1 MATSFTEECQCIGPI
16 KGLRDRVTVVSIVV
30 FGVNHRTGP
39 LSLLERVTI
48 ADDAIAKTV
57 HGLMARP
64 NIREV
69 VVLSTCNRTE
79 VYAVAEKFHGA
90 YGDLRDFFCDLGGFS
105 PEELTPHVYSQHD
118 DAAIS
123 HLFEVAAGLDSAVV
137 GESEILGQVRSAW
150 ERSQHEGGSLSTLNL
165 LFRHAIETG
174 KRARTET
181 SIGRHTASVSQAA
194 VDMARENLGTVEG
207 LTVLV
212 VGAGDMG
219 EGVTIAMA
227 DAGISQVLVTNR
239 TIAKAQA
246 LADRVSGSVTEFY
259 RLAETLTQADVVV
272 TCTGAGTTVIDVEMV
287 SKAMQQRASRP
298 LFIVDIAVPRDVE
311 SDVATIDGVTLLDLD
326 NLRDWAARGQALRA
340 AEAQAVRKIVA
351 EELERFTLEL
361 TARQAAPLV
370 ALLHARAEVVRLAE
384 IDRLQKKLSSL
395 SDEQQQAVDALTKGI
410 VAKLLHDMSV
420 RLKDDAGTPRG
431 ERNSAA
437 VRDLF
442 DLS

>member
-1 MATSFTEECQCIGPI
+1 
-16 KGLRDRVTVVSIVV
+16 
-30 FGVNHRTGP
+30 VNHRTGP
-39 LSLLERVTI
+39 LALLERVTI

-57 HGLMARP
+57 HGLMSRP

-105 PEELTPHVYSQHD
+105 ADELIPHVYSQHD

-123 HLFEVAAGLDSAVV
+123 HLFEVASGLDSAVL
-137 GESEILGQVRSAW
+137 GESEILGQVRIAW
-150 ERSQHEGGSLSTLNL
+150 ERSQREGGALSTLNL

-181 SIGRHTASVSQAA
+181 SIGRHTASVSHAA
-194 VDMARENLGTVEG
+194 VDMARESLGAIDG
-207 LTVLV
+207 MTVLV

-219 EGVTIAMA
+219 EGVTVALA
-227 DAGISQVLVTNR
+227 DSGVGQVLVTNR

-259 RLAETLTQADVVV
+259 RLAESLVEADVVV
-272 TCTGAGTTVIDVEMV
+272 TCTGAGSTVIDADMV
-287 SKAMQQRASRP
+287 KNAMLQRPERP
-298 LFIVDIAVPRDVE
+298 LFIVDIAVPRDVD
-311 SDVATIDGVTLLDLD
+311 SDVANIDGVTLLDLD
-326 NLRDWAARGQALRA
+326 NLRDWAARGQAQRA
-340 AEAQAVRKIVA
+340 TEALAVRDIIVQ
-351 EELERFTLEL
+351 EIERFNMET

-370 ALLHARAEVVRLAE
+370 AQLHERAEAVRAAE
-384 IDRLQKKLSSL
+384 IDRQSKKLSL
-395 SDEQQQAVDALTKGI
+395 LTPEQQDAVDAVTKGI

>member
-1 MATSFTEECQCIGPI
+1 M
-16 KGLRDRVTVVSIVV
+16 SIVV

-39 LSLLERVTI
+39 LALLERVTI

-57 HGLMARP
+57 HGLMSRP

-105 PEELTPHVYSQHD
+105 ADELIPHVYSQHD

-123 HLFEVAAGLDSAVV
+123 HLFEVASGLDSAVL
-137 GESEILGQVRSAW
+137 GESEILGQVRIAW
-150 ERSQHEGGSLSTLNL
+150 ERSQREGGALSTLNL

-174 KRARTET
+174 KRARTDT
-181 SIGRHTASVSQAA
+181 SIGRHTASVSHAA
-194 VDMARENLGTVEG
+194 VDMARESLGAIDG
-207 LTVLV
+207 MTVLV

-219 EGVTIAMA
+219 EGVTVALA
-227 DAGISQVLVTNR
+227 DSGVGQVLVTNR

-259 RLAETLTQADVVV
+259 RLAESLCEADVVV
-272 TCTGAGTTVIDVEMV
+272 TCTGAGSTVIDADMV
-287 SKAMQQRASRP
+287 KNAMLQRPDRP
-298 LFIVDIAVPRDVE
+298 LFIVDIAVPRDVD
-311 SDVATIDGVTLLDLD
+311 SDVANIDGVTLLDLD
-326 NLRDWAARGQALRA
+326 NLRDWAARGQAQRA
-340 AEAQAVRKIVA
+340 TEALAVRDIIVQ
-351 EELERFTLEL
+351 EIERFNMET

-370 ALLHARAEVVRLAE
+370 AQLHERAEAVRAAE
-384 IDRLQKKLSSL
+384 IDRQSKKLSSL
-395 SDEQQQAVDALTKGI
+395 TPEQQDAVDAVTKGI

>member
-105 PEELTPHVYSQHD
+105 PEELSPHVYSQHD

-194 VDMARENLGTVEG
+194 VDMAHENLGTVEG

-246 LADRVSGSVTEFY
+246 LADRVSGSVIEFY

-298 LFIVDIAVPRDVE
+298 LFIVDIAVPRDVD

-340 AEAQAVRKIVA
+340 AEAQAVRNIVA

>member
-1 MATSFTEECQCIGPI
+1 M
-16 KGLRDRVTVVSIVV
+16 SIVV

-39 LSLLERVTI
+39 LALLERVTI

-57 HGLMARP
+57 HGLMSRP
-64 NIREV
+64 NLREV

-105 PEELTPHVYSQHD
+105 ADELIPHVYSQHD

-123 HLFEVAAGLDSAVV
+123 HLFEVASGLDSAVL
-137 GESEILGQVRSAW
+137 GESEILGQVRIAW
-150 ERSQHEGGSLSTLNL
+150 ERSQREGGALSTLNL

-181 SIGRHTASVSQAA
+181 SIGRHTASVSHAA
-194 VDMARENLGTVEG
+194 VDMARESLGAIDG
-207 LTVLV
+207 MTVLV

-219 EGVTIAMA
+219 EGVTVALA
-227 DAGISQVLVTNR
+227 DSGVGQVLVTNR

-259 RLAETLTQADVVV
+259 RLAESLCEADVVV
-272 TCTGAGTTVIDVEMV
+272 TCTGAGSTVIDADMV
-287 SKAMQQRASRP
+287 KNAMLQRPERP
-298 LFIVDIAVPRDVE
+298 LFIVDIAVPRDVD
-311 SDVATIDGVTLLDLD
+311 SDVANIDGVTLLDLD
-326 NLRDWAARGQALRA
+326 NLRDWAARGQAQRA
-340 AEAQAVRKIVA
+340 TEALAVRDIIVQ
-351 EELERFTLEL
+351 EIERFNMET

-370 ALLHARAEVVRLAE
+370 AQLHERAEAVRAAE
-384 IDRLQKKLSSL
+384 IERQSKKLSSL
-395 SDEQQQAVDALTKGI
+395 TPEQQDAVDAVTKGI

>member
-1 MATSFTEECQCIGPI
+1 M
-16 KGLRDRVTVVSIVV
+16 SIVV

-39 LSLLERVTI
+39 LALLERVNI
-48 ADDAIAKTV
+48 ADEAIAKTI
-57 HGLMARP
+57 HGLMSRP

-105 PEELTPHVYSQHD
+105 AEEITPHLYSQHD

-123 HLFEVAAGLDSAVV
+123 HLFEVASGLDSAVL
-137 GESEILGQVRSAW
+137 GESEILGQVRTAW
-150 ERSQHEGGSLSTLNL
+150 ERSQREGGAMSTLNL

-181 SIGRHTASVSQAA
+181 SIGRHTSSVSHAA
-194 VDMARENLGTVEG
+194 VDMARESLGSIEG
-207 LTVLV
+207 LAVLV

-219 EGVTIAMA
+219 EGVTVAMA
-227 DAGISQVLVTNR
+227 GSGVGRVLVTNR

-246 LADRVSGSVTEFY
+246 LADRVSGSVVEFY
-259 RLAETLTQADVVV
+259 RLAETLIEADVIV
-272 TCTGAGTTVIDVEMV
+272 TCTGAGSTVID
-287 SKAMQQRASRP
+287 KAMVENAMAQREGRP
-298 LFIVDIAVPRDVE
+298 LFVVDIAVPRDVDSE
-311 SDVATIDGVTLLDLD
+311 VSNIHGVTLLDLD
-326 NLRDWAARGQALRA
+326 DLRDWAARGLAQRA
-340 AEAQAVRKIVA
+340 TESLAVRNIIT
-351 EELERFTLEL
+351 EEIDRFNVET

-370 ALLHARAEVVRLAE
+370 AQLHERAEIVRASE
-384 IDRLQKKLSSL
+384 IDRQFRKLSSL
-395 SDEQQQAVDALTKGI
+395 TPEQQDAVEAVTKGI

>member
-1 MATSFTEECQCIGPI
+1 M
-16 KGLRDRVTVVSIVV
+16 SIVV

-39 LSLLERVTI
+39 LALLERVTI

-57 HGLMARP
+57 HGLMSRP

-105 PEELTPHVYSQHD
+105 ADELIPHVYSQHD

-123 HLFEVAAGLDSAVV
+123 HLFEVASGLDSAVL
-137 GESEILGQVRSAW
+137 GESEILGQVRIAW
-150 ERSQHEGGSLSTLNL
+150 ERSQREGGALSTLNL

-181 SIGRHTASVSQAA
+181 SIGRHTASVSHAA
-194 VDMARENLGTVEG
+194 VDMARESLGAIDG
-207 LTVLV
+207 MTVLV

-219 EGVTIAMA
+219 EGVTVALA
-227 DAGISQVLVTNR
+227 DSGVGQVLVTNR

-259 RLAETLTQADVVV
+259 RLAESLCEADVVV
-272 TCTGAGTTVIDVEMV
+272 TCTGAGSTVIDADMV
-287 SKAMQQRASRP
+287 KNAMLQRPDRP
-298 LFIVDIAVPRDVE
+298 LFIVDIAVPRDVD
-311 SDVATIDGVTLLDLD
+311 SDVANIDGVTLLDLD
-326 NLRDWAARGQALRA
+326 NLRDWAARGQAQRA
-340 AEAQAVRKIVA
+340 TEALAVRDIIVQ
-351 EELERFTLEL
+351 EIERFNMET

-370 ALLHARAEVVRLAE
+370 AQLHERAEAVRAAE
-384 IDRLQKKLSSL
+384 IDRQSKKLSSL
-395 SDEQQQAVDALTKGI
+395 TPDQQDAVDAVTKGI

>member
-1 MATSFTEECQCIGPI
+1 M
-16 KGLRDRVTVVSIVV
+16 SIVV

-39 LSLLERVTI
+39 LALLERVTI
-48 ADDAIAKTV
+48 ADGAIAKTV
-57 HGLMARP
+57 HGLMSRP

-105 PEELTPHVYSQHD
+105 ADELIPHVYSQHD

-123 HLFEVAAGLDSAVV
+123 HLFEVASGLDSAVL
-137 GESEILGQVRSAW
+137 GESEILGQVRIAW
-150 ERSQHEGGSLSTLNL
+150 ERSQREGGALSTLNL

-181 SIGRHTASVSQAA
+181 SIGRHTASVSHAA
-194 VDMARENLGTVEG
+194 VDMARESLGAIDG
-207 LTVLV
+207 MTVLV

-219 EGVTIAMA
+219 EGVTVALA
-227 DAGISQVLVTNR
+227 DSGVGQVLVTNR

-259 RLAETLTQADVVV
+259 RLAESLVEADVVV
-272 TCTGAGTTVIDVEMV
+272 TCTGAGSTVIDADMV
-287 SKAMQQRASRP
+287 KNVMLQRPERP
-298 LFIVDIAVPRDVE
+298 LFIVDIAVPRDVD
-311 SDVATIDGVTLLDLD
+311 SDVANIDGVTLLDLD
-326 NLRDWAARGQALRA
+326 NLRDWAARGQAQRA
-340 AEAQAVRKIVA
+340 TEALAVRDIIVQ
-351 EELERFTLEL
+351 EIERFNMET

-370 ALLHARAEVVRLAE
+370 AQLHERAEAVRAAE
-384 IDRLQKKLSSL
+384 IDRQSKKLSL
-395 SDEQQQAVDALTKGI
+395 LTPEQQDAVDAVTKGI

>member
-1 MATSFTEECQCIGPI
+1 M
-16 KGLRDRVTVVSIVV
+16 SIVV

-39 LSLLERVTI
+39 LALLERVTI

-57 HGLMARP
+57 HSLMSRP

-105 PEELTPHVYSQHD
+105 ADELIPHVYSQHD

-123 HLFEVAAGLDSAVV
+123 HLFEVASGLDSAVL
-137 GESEILGQVRSAW
+137 GESEILGQVRTAW
-150 ERSQHEGGSLSTLNL
+150 ERSQREGGSLSTLNL

-181 SIGRHTASVSQAA
+181 SIGRHTSSVSHAA
-194 VDMARENLGTVEG
+194 VDMARESLGAIDG
-207 LTVLV
+207 MTVLV

-219 EGVTIAMA
+219 EGVTVALA
-227 DAGISQVLVTNR
+227 DSGVGRVLVTNR

-246 LADRVSGSVTEFY
+246 LADRVNGSVTEFY
-259 RLAETLTQADVVV
+259 RLAETLSEADVVV
-272 TCTGAGTTVIDVEMV
+272 TCTGAGSTVIDASMV
-287 SKAMQQRASRP
+287 KNAMAQRAQRP
-298 LFIVDIAVPRDVE
+298 LFIVDIAVPRDVD
-311 SDVATIDGVTLLDLD
+311 SDVAAIDGVTLLDLD
-326 NLRDWAARGQALRA
+326 NLRDWAARGQAQRA
-340 AEAQAVRKIVA
+340 TEALAVRDIIIQ
-351 EELERFTLEL
+351 EIERFNMET

-370 ALLHARAEVVRLAE
+370 AQLHERAEAVRAAE
-384 IDRLQKKLSSL
+384 IERQHKKLSSL
-395 SDEQQQAVDALTKGI
+395 TPEQQDAVDAVTKGI

>member
-1 MATSFTEECQCIGPI
+1 M
-16 KGLRDRVTVVSIVV
+16 SIVV

-39 LSLLERVTI
+39 LALLERVTI

-57 HGLMARP
+57 HGLMSRP
-64 NIREV
+64 NLREV

-105 PEELTPHVYSQHD
+105 ADELIPHVYSQHD

-123 HLFEVAAGLDSAVV
+123 HLFEVASGLDSAVL
-137 GESEILGQVRSAW
+137 GESEILGQVRIAW
-150 ERSQHEGGSLSTLNL
+150 ERSQREGGALSTLNL

-181 SIGRHTASVSQAA
+181 SIGRHTASVSHAA
-194 VDMARENLGTVEG
+194 VDMARESLGAIDG
-207 LTVLV
+207 MTVLV

-219 EGVTIAMA
+219 EGVTVALA
-227 DAGISQVLVTNR
+227 DSGVGQVLVTNR

-259 RLAETLTQADVVV
+259 RLAESLVEADVVV
-272 TCTGAGTTVIDVEMV
+272 TCTGAGSTVIDADMV
-287 SKAMQQRASRP
+287 KNAMLQRTDRP
-298 LFIVDIAVPRDVE
+298 LFIVDIAVPRDVD
-311 SDVATIDGVTLLDLD
+311 SDVANIDGVTLLDLD
-326 NLRDWAARGQALRA
+326 DLRDWAARGQAQRA
-340 AEAQAVRKIVA
+340 TESLAVRDIIMQEV
-351 EELERFTLEL
+351 ERFNMET

-370 ALLHARAEVVRLAE
+370 AQLHERAEAVRAAE
-384 IDRLQKKLSSL
+384 IDRQSKKLSL
-395 SDEQQQAVDALTKGI
+395 LTPEQQDAVDAVTKGI

>member
-1 MATSFTEECQCIGPI
+1 M
-16 KGLRDRVTVVSIVV
+16 SIVV

-39 LSLLERVTI
+39 LALLERVTI

-57 HGLMARP
+57 HGLMSRP

-105 PEELTPHVYSQHD
+105 ADELIPHVYSQHD

-123 HLFEVAAGLDSAVV
+123 HLFEVASGLDSAVL
-137 GESEILGQVRSAW
+137 GESEILGQVRTAW
-150 ERSQHEGGSLSTLNL
+150 ERSHREGGALSTLNL

-181 SIGRHTASVSQAA
+181 SIGRHTSSVSHAA
-194 VDMARENLGTVEG
+194 VDMARESLGAIDG

-219 EGVTIAMA
+219 EGVTVALA
-227 DAGISQVLVTNR
+227 DSGVGQVLVTNR

-259 RLAETLTQADVVV
+259 RLAETLSEADVVV
-272 TCTGAGTTVIDVEMV
+272 TCTGAGSTVIDTDMV
-287 SKAMQQRASRP
+287 KNAMAQRANRP
-298 LFIVDIAVPRDVE
+298 LFIVDIAVPRDVD
-311 SDVATIDGVTLLDLD
+311 SDVAHVDGVTLLDLD
-326 NLRDWAARGQALRA
+326 NLRDWAARGQAQRA
-340 AEAQAVRKIVA
+340 TEALAVRDIIGQ
-351 EELERFTLEL
+351 EIERFNMET

-370 ALLHARAEVVRLAE
+370 AQLHERAEAVRAAE
-384 IDRLQKKLSSL
+384 IDRQFKKLSSL
-395 SDEQQQAVDALTKGI
+395 TPEQQEAVDAVTKGI

>member
-1 MATSFTEECQCIGPI
+1 M
-16 KGLRDRVTVVSIVV
+16 SIVV

-39 LSLLERVTI
+39 LALLERVTI

-57 HGLMARP
+57 HGLMSRP

-105 PEELTPHVYSQHD
+105 ADELIPHVYSQHD

-123 HLFEVAAGLDSAVV
+123 HLFEVASGLDSAVL
-137 GESEILGQVRSAW
+137 GESEILGQVRIAW
-150 ERSQHEGGSLSTLNL
+150 ERSQREGGALSTLNL

-181 SIGRHTASVSQAA
+181 SIGRHTASVSHAA
-194 VDMARENLGTVEG
+194 VDMARESLGAIDG
-207 LTVLV
+207 MTVLV

-219 EGVTIAMA
+219 EGVTVALA
-227 DAGISQVLVTNR
+227 DSGVGQVLVTNR

-259 RLAETLTQADVVV
+259 RLAESLCEADVVV
-272 TCTGAGTTVIDVEMV
+272 TCTGAGSTVIDADMV
-287 SKAMQQRASRP
+287 KNAMLQRPDRP
-298 LFIVDIAVPRDVE
+298 LFIVDIAVPRDVD
-311 SDVATIDGVTLLDLD
+311 SDVANIDGVTLLDLD
-326 NLRDWAARGQALRA
+326 NLRDWAARGQAQRA
-340 AEAQAVRKIVA
+340 TEALAVRDIIVQ
-351 EELERFTLEL
+351 EIERFNMET

-370 ALLHARAEVVRLAE
+370 AQLHERAEAVRAAE
-384 IDRLQKKLSSL
+384 IDRQSKKLSSL
-395 SDEQQQAVDALTKGI
+395 TPEQQDAVDAVTKGI

>member
-105 PEELTPHVYSQHD
+105 PEELSPHVYSQHD

-123 HLFEVAAGLDSAVV
+123 HLFEVAAGLDSVVV

-340 AEAQAVRKIVA
+340 AEAQAVRNIVA

-370 ALLHARAEVVRLAE
+370 ALLHARAEVVRIAE

-442 DLS
+442 DLD

>member
-1 MATSFTEECQCIGPI
+1 MATTFTEECQCIGPI

-340 AEAQAVRKIVA
+340 TEAQAVRNIVA
-351 EELERFTLEL
+351 QELERFTLEL

-370 ALLHARAEVVRLAE
+370 ALLHARAEVVRIAE

>member
-1 MATSFTEECQCIGPI
+1 M
-16 KGLRDRVTVVSIVV
+16 SIVV

-39 LSLLERVTI
+39 LALLERVTI

-57 HGLMARP
+57 HGLMSRP

-105 PEELTPHVYSQHD
+105 ADELIPHVYSQHD

-123 HLFEVAAGLDSAVV
+123 HLFEVASGLDSAVL
-137 GESEILGQVRSAW
+137 GESEILGQVRIAW
-150 ERSQHEGGSLSTLNL
+150 ERSQREGGALSTLNL

-181 SIGRHTASVSQAA
+181 SIGRHTASVSHAA
-194 VDMARENLGTVEG
+194 VDMARESLGAIDG
-207 LTVLV
+207 MTVLV

-219 EGVTIAMA
+219 EGVTVALA
-227 DAGISQVLVTNR
+227 DSGVGQVLVTNR

-259 RLAETLTQADVVV
+259 RLAESLCEADVVV
-272 TCTGAGTTVIDVEMV
+272 TCTGAGSTVIDADMVEN
-287 SKAMQQRASRP
+287 AMLQRPDRP
-298 LFIVDIAVPRDVE
+298 LFIVDIAVPRDVD
-311 SDVATIDGVTLLDLD
+311 SDVANIDGVTLLDLD
-326 NLRDWAARGQALRA
+326 NLRDWAARGQAQRA
-340 AEAQAVRKIVA
+340 TEALAVRDIIVQ
-351 EELERFTLEL
+351 EIERFNMET

-370 ALLHARAEVVRLAE
+370 AQLHERAEAVRAAE
-384 IDRLQKKLSSL
+384 IERQNKKLSSL
-395 SDEQQQAVDALTKGI
+395 TPEQQDAVDAVTKGI

>member
-1 MATSFTEECQCIGPI
+1 M
-16 KGLRDRVTVVSIVV
+16 SIVV

-39 LSLLERVTI
+39 LALLERVTI

-57 HGLMARP
+57 HGLMSRP

-105 PEELTPHVYSQHD
+105 ADELIPHVYSQHD

-123 HLFEVAAGLDSAVV
+123 HLFEVASGLDSAVL
-137 GESEILGQVRSAW
+137 GESEILGQVRIAW
-150 ERSQHEGGSLSTLNL
+150 ERSQREGGALSTLNL

-181 SIGRHTASVSQAA
+181 SIGRHTASVSHAA
-194 VDMARENLGTVEG
+194 VDMARESLGAIDG
-207 LTVLV
+207 MTVLV

-219 EGVTIAMA
+219 EGVTVALA
-227 DAGISQVLVTNR
+227 DSGVGQVLVTNR

-259 RLAETLTQADVVV
+259 RLAESLVEADVVV
-272 TCTGAGTTVIDVEMV
+272 TCTGAGSTVIDADMV
-287 SKAMQQRASRP
+287 KNAMLQRPERP
-298 LFIVDIAVPRDVE
+298 LFIVDIAVPRDVD
-311 SDVATIDGVTLLDLD
+311 SDVANIDGVTLLDLD
-326 NLRDWAARGQALRA
+326 NLRDWAARGQAQRA
-340 AEAQAVRKIVA
+340 TEALAVRDIIVQ
-351 EELERFTLEL
+351 EVERFNMET

-370 ALLHARAEVVRLAE
+370 AQLHERAEAVRAAE
-384 IDRLQKKLSSL
+384 IERQSKKLSSL
-395 SDEQQQAVDALTKGI
+395 TPEQQDAVDAVTKGI

>member
-1 MATSFTEECQCIGPI
+1 M
-16 KGLRDRVTVVSIVV
+16 SIVV

-39 LSLLERVTI
+39 LALLERVTI

-57 HGLMARP
+57 HGLMSRP

-105 PEELTPHVYSQHD
+105 ADELIPHVYSQHD

-123 HLFEVAAGLDSAVV
+123 HLFEVASGLDSAVL
-137 GESEILGQVRSAW
+137 GESEILGQVRIAW
-150 ERSQHEGGSLSTLNL
+150 ERSQREGGALSTLNL

-181 SIGRHTASVSQAA
+181 SIGRHTASVSHAA
-194 VDMARENLGTVEG
+194 VDMARESLGAIDG
-207 LTVLV
+207 MTVLV

-219 EGVTIAMA
+219 EGVTVALA
-227 DAGISQVLVTNR
+227 DSGVGQVLVTNR

-259 RLAETLTQADVVV
+259 RLAESLCEADVVV
-272 TCTGAGTTVIDVEMV
+272 TCTGAGSTVIDADMV
-287 SKAMQQRASRP
+287 KNAMLQRPDRP
-298 LFIVDIAVPRDVE
+298 LFIVDIAVPRDVD
-311 SDVATIDGVTLLDLD
+311 SDVANIDGVTLLDLD
-326 NLRDWAARGQALRA
+326 NLRDWAARGQAQRA
-340 AEAQAVRKIVA
+340 TEALAVRDIIVQ
-351 EELERFTLEL
+351 EIERFNMET

-370 ALLHARAEVVRLAE
+370 AQLHERAEAVRAAE
-384 IDRLQKKLSSL
+384 IERQNKKLSSL
-395 SDEQQQAVDALTKGI
+395 TPEQQDAVDAVTKGI

>member
-1 MATSFTEECQCIGPI
+1 M
-16 KGLRDRVTVVSIVV
+16 SIVV

-39 LSLLERVTI
+39 LALLERVTI

-57 HGLMARP
+57 HGLMSRP

-105 PEELTPHVYSQHD
+105 AEELIPHVYSQHD

-123 HLFEVAAGLDSAVV
+123 HLFEVASGLDSAVL
-137 GESEILGQVRSAW
+137 GESEILGQVRIAW
-150 ERSQHEGGSLSTLNL
+150 ERSQREGGALSTLNL

-181 SIGRHTASVSQAA
+181 SIGRHTASVSHAA
-194 VDMARENLGTVEG
+194 VDMARESLGAIDG
-207 LTVLV
+207 MTVLV

-219 EGVTIAMA
+219 EGVTVALA
-227 DAGISQVLVTNR
+227 DSGVGQVLVTNR

-259 RLAETLTQADVVV
+259 RLAESLVEADVVV
-272 TCTGAGTTVIDVEMV
+272 TCTGAGSTVIDADMV
-287 SKAMQQRASRP
+287 KNAMLQRPDRP
-298 LFIVDIAVPRDVE
+298 LFIVDIAVPRDVD
-311 SDVATIDGVTLLDLD
+311 SDVANIDGVTLLDLD
-326 NLRDWAARGQALRA
+326 NLRDWAARGQAQRA
-340 AEAQAVRKIVA
+340 TEALAVRDIIVQ
-351 EELERFTLEL
+351 EIERFNMET

-370 ALLHARAEVVRLAE
+370 AQLHERAEAVRAAE
-384 IDRLQKKLSSL
+384 IERQNKKLSSL
-395 SDEQQQAVDALTKGI
+395 TPEQQDAVDAVTKGI

>member
-1 MATSFTEECQCIGPI
+1 M
-16 KGLRDRVTVVSIVV
+16 SIVV

-39 LSLLERVTI
+39 LALLERVTI

-57 HGLMARP
+57 HGLMSRP

-105 PEELTPHVYSQHD
+105 ADELIPHVYSQHD

-123 HLFEVAAGLDSAVV
+123 HLFEVASGLESAVL
-137 GESEILGQVRSAW
+137 GESEILGQVRIAW
-150 ERSQHEGGSLSTLNL
+150 ERSQREGGALSTLNL

-181 SIGRHTASVSQAA
+181 SIGRHTASVSHAA
-194 VDMARENLGTVEG
+194 VDMARESLGAIDG
-207 LTVLV
+207 MTVLV

-219 EGVTIAMA
+219 EGVTVALA
-227 DAGISQVLVTNR
+227 DSGVGQVLVTNR

-259 RLAETLTQADVVV
+259 RLAESLCEADVVV
-272 TCTGAGTTVIDVEMV
+272 TCTGAGSTVIDADMV
-287 SKAMQQRASRP
+287 KNAMLQRTDRP
-298 LFIVDIAVPRDVE
+298 LFIVDIAVPRDVD
-311 SDVATIDGVTLLDLD
+311 SDVANIDGVTLLDLD
-326 NLRDWAARGQALRA
+326 NLRDWAARGQAQRA
-340 AEAQAVRKIVA
+340 TEALAVRDIIVQ
-351 EELERFTLEL
+351 EIERFNMET

-370 ALLHARAEVVRLAE
+370 AQLHERAEAVRAAE
-384 IDRLQKKLSSL
+384 IDRQSKKLSSL
-395 SDEQQQAVDALTKGI
+395 TPEQQDAVDAVTKGI

>member
-1 MATSFTEECQCIGPI
+1 MATTFTEECQCIGPI

-207 LTVLV
+207 ITVLV
-212 VGAGDMG
+212 VGAGDVG

-311 SDVATIDGVTLLDLD
+311 SDVAAIDGVTLLDLD

-340 AEAQAVRKIVA
+340 AEAQAVRNIVA

>member
-1 MATSFTEECQCIGPI
+1 M
-16 KGLRDRVTVVSIVV
+16 SIVV

-39 LSLLERVTI
+39 LALLERVTI

-57 HGLMARP
+57 HGLMSRP

-105 PEELTPHVYSQHD
+105 ADELIPHVYSQHD

-123 HLFEVAAGLDSAVV
+123 HLFEVASGLDSAVL
-137 GESEILGQVRSAW
+137 GESEILGQVRIAW
-150 ERSQHEGGSLSTLNL
+150 ERSQREGGALSTLNL

-181 SIGRHTASVSQAA
+181 SIGRHTASVSHAA
-194 VDMARENLGTVEG
+194 VDMARESLGAIDG
-207 LTVLV
+207 MTVLV

-219 EGVTIAMA
+219 EGVTVALA
-227 DAGISQVLVTNR
+227 DSGVGQVLVTNR

-259 RLAETLTQADVVV
+259 RLAESLVEADVVV
-272 TCTGAGTTVIDVEMV
+272 TCTGAGSTVIDADMV
-287 SKAMQQRASRP
+287 KNAMLQRPERP
-298 LFIVDIAVPRDVE
+298 LFIVDIAVPRDVD
-311 SDVATIDGVTLLDLD
+311 SDVANIDGVTLLDLD
-326 NLRDWAARGQALRA
+326 NLRDWAARGQAQRA
-340 AEAQAVRKIVA
+340 TEALAVRDIIVQ
-351 EELERFTLEL
+351 EIERFNMET

-370 ALLHARAEVVRLAE
+370 AQLHERAEAVRAAE
-384 IDRLQKKLSSL
+384 IDRQSKKLSL
-395 SDEQQQAVDALTKGI
+395 LTPEQQDAVDAVTKGI